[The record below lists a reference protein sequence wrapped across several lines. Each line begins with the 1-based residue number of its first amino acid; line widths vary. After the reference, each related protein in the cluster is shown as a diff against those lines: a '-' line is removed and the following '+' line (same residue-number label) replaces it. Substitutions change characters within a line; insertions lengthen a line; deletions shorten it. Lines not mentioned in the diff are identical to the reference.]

1 MMRSPDLRMR
11 TYADFKKS
19 SVLYGHGRKN
29 LPKRNGSKSHE
40 DAI

>member
-19 SVLYGHGRKN
+19 SVLDGHGRN
-29 LPKRNGSKSHE
+29 DCSKTE
-40 DAI
+40 WL